1 MQEGV
6 CEPAWR
12 RARNLEV
19 RGMSDTYKTIS
30 LSSVLQYA
38 VNVCAEN
45 PISERKQRSG
55 RPRDLL
61 LHLFR
66 IV

>member
-1 MQEGV
+1 
-6 CEPAWR
+6 
-12 RARNLEV
+12 V